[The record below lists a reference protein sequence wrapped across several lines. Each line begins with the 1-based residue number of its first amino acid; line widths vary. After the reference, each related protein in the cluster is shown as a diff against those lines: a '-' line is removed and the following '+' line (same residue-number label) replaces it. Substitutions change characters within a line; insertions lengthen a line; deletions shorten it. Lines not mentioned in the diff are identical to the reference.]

1 VYGILCFQTC
11 LSSET
16 AKQRFSLRRSLPEV
30 SSDKRRSPRK
40 KISTVGFLYTAEGWP
55 LGECRIKDISSGGAR
70 LAHTLSDDVPAEFL
84 LSFSRDGKVR
94 RRCEVRWRSE
104 KEIGVRFL
112 S

>member
-1 VYGILCFQTC
+1 M
-11 LSSET
+11 
-16 AKQRFSLRRSLPEV
+16 

-40 KISTVGFLYTAEGWP
+40 KINTVGFLYTTEGRP
-55 LGECRIKDISSGGAR
+55 LGECRIKDI
-70 LAHTLSDDVPAEFL
+70 F

-94 RRCEVRWRSE
+94 RRCEVRWSKE

>member
-1 VYGILCFQTC
+1 LA
-11 LSSET
+11 SET
-16 AKQRFSLRRSLPEV
+16 DKQYFSLRRSLPEV

-40 KISTVGFLYTAEGWP
+40 KINTVGFLYTAEGWP
-55 LGECRIKDISSGGAR
+55 LGECRIKDISTGGAR